1 MRAAFVLFSLLCVA
15 VHGAPKPAQVWIS
28 DSSGRRL
35 TQSPQDLLWVR
46 SNASNICKDPA
57 SSAVCLTS
65 AGPRFQEFDG
75 VGCSFVR
82 AGALLLNSLSP
93 PKQAGLL
100 EALWH
105 PTEGAGFKV
114 GKVAIASSDAMP
126 RTIEGGSCC
135 WYSYEESPGNF
146 SLQPDLDDA
155 GGVVPYIN
163 RANAVAGRSVS
174 LEATM
179 DFVPLWML
187 ERNGTEPFYQLLINA
202 SFYPQLAEYFLQYAQ
217 AMAAH
222 GAPLTYLSMFNE
234 PGPFGS
240 YETVD
245 RATLA
250 DLLVNHVGPLFHATP
265 GAPKVTYGEQYSRNL
280 TWLEYVESWL
290 ALRPDVAN
298 ATDIIITHGYD
309 SGCVVGNQTS
319 WSCTKEQG
327 PDGRVIFNTTLFC
340 LPEALQN
347 MALIKQQFPDKKL
360 WMTEV
365 SYAVEYGD
373 YEVPSCPNLPRT
385 DFEDSMQWAHMLIG
399 DFNAGSSAEIYW
411 HCILNEAG
419 GPMFSNASFH
429 DPSVDVQQPLVIV
442 NTSADTFTLTGAYY
456 TFAHFGRFVE
466 PGSRRVEH
474 ERSVSLPSNVYVVA
488 FNEIVIKEIRPFNGG
503 EHQSK
508 FVVEFANNRKESTN
522 VTIVYDTYM
531 TTVVLPPI
539 SLVTVVF
546 SDDTPTKWQ
555 EGRDRD
561 SRVE

>member
-1 MRAAFVLFSLLCVA
+1 
-15 VHGAPKPAQVWIS
+15 
-28 DSSGRRL
+28 
-35 TQSPQDLLWVR
+35 
-46 SNASNICKDPA
+46 
-57 SSAVCLTS
+57 
-65 AGPRFQEFDG
+65 
-75 VGCSFVR
+75 
-82 AGALLLNSLSP
+82 
-93 PKQAGLL
+93 
-100 EALWH
+100 
-105 PTEGAGFKV
+105 
-114 GKVAIASSDAMP
+114 
-126 RTIEGGSCC
+126 
-135 WYSYEESPGNF
+135 
-146 SLQPDLDDA
+146 
-155 GGVVPYIN
+155 
-163 RANAVAGRSVS
+163 
-174 LEATM
+174 
-179 DFVPLWML
+179 
-187 ERNGTEPFYQLLINA
+187 
-202 SFYPQLAEYFLQYAQ
+202 
-217 AMAAH
+217 
-222 GAPLTYLSMFNE
+222 
-234 PGPFGS
+234 
-240 YETVD
+240 
-245 RATLA
+245 
-250 DLLVNHVGPLFHATP
+250 
-265 GAPKVTYGEQYSRNL
+265 
-280 TWLEYVESWL
+280 
-290 ALRPDVAN
+290 
-298 ATDIIITHGYD
+298 
-309 SGCVVGNQTS
+309 
-319 WSCTKEQG
+319 
-327 PDGRVIFNTTLFC
+327 
-340 LPEALQN
+340 

-555 EGRDRD
+555 
-561 SRVE
+561 